1 MQSMKVKSNDAY
13 VEEQEKV
20 KSSLV
25 GVSNNQLTVTEFTIQ
40 ILLQVCSARFIA

>member
-1 MQSMKVKSNDAY
+1 MKVKSNDTDD
-13 VEEQEKV
+13 EELEKV

-25 GVSNNQLTVTEFTIQ
+25 GVSNNQLTVAEFTIR